1 MHWLVLIMG
10 SYRTNVAF
18 TAPATVS
25 TPHLV
30 IGNVSFAVNDTGILY
45 IKWNNGTGMFRYI
58 HDSVTTGGTAGT
70 VVGTSTAGI
79 NPTTWVTLTGQP
91 AMVANAAAKWM
102 YIVND
107 VTGESYQVF
116 IGCKNF
122 ATKLYYIRVHYYQ

>member
-1 MHWLVLIMG
+1 MG
-10 SYRTNVAF
+10 SYRTNVSF
-18 TAPATVS
+18 TAPATVT

-45 IKWNNGTGMFRYI
+45 IKWNNGTGLFRYI
-58 HDSVTTGGTAGT
+58 CNSLTTGALTNGS

-79 NPTTWVTLTGQP
+79 NPSTWVNLTGQP
-91 AMVANAAAKWM
+91 AMVANAGAKWM

-116 IGCKNF
+116 IGCINF
-122 ATKLYYIRVHYYQ
+122 TKKSYYIRVHYYQ